1 MFDNIDQLKKD
12 YDFSTEDVDRIKKL
26 KPIIG
31 KYEDEFVD
39 RFYAFI
45 FRFPETSRY
54 LKNADIVSKHKQKL
68 REWFQELFSGRYDTD
83 YFLKLNKI
91 GQVHVNIGLPTHYVN
106 ASFNFVRR
114 FIIEKI
120 DVEIEDRKER
130 NQYVA
135 SIGKLLDINL
145 DMLTTAYREEE
156 LSKYAVMTPLEKKLF
171 TFAKKFADFIDI
183 AILVAL
189 VFVATFVVGLFFY
202 DVYKLVF
209 NIVPFEEAI
218 LLILGNLLILWAVA
232 ELINEELKHFK
243 GGGFAIAAFI
253 GIALAAMIRK
263 LLIASLSIS
272 EKGKVFEIISI
283 GVVILILGIVYWLI
297 TKKRNES
304 FG

>member
-1 MFDNIDQLKKD
+1 MIENIQQLMKD
-12 YDFSTEDVDRIKKL
+12 YEFTDEDIQKIIKL
-26 KPIIG
+26 RTIFE
-31 KYEDEFVD
+31 KYQEEFISS
-39 RFYAFI
+39 FYSFI
-45 FRFPETSRY
+45 FKFPEADKY
-54 LKNADIVSKHKQKL
+54 LKNQELVAKHKQRL
-68 REWFQELFSGRYDTD
+68 REWFIELFSGNYDHN
-83 YFLKLNKI
+83 YFLKLNRI

-120 DVEIEDRKER
+120 DKEIEDRKER
-130 NQYVA
+130 NEYVA

-145 DMLTTAYREEE
+145 DILTMAYREEE

-171 TFAKKFADFIDI
+171 SFAKKFADFIDL
-183 AILVAL
+183 AILTAL
-189 VFVATFVVGLFFY
+189 VLVATFVLGLFFY

-218 LLILGNLLILWAVA
+218 LLILGSLLILWAVA

-272 EKGKVFEIISI
+272 EKDKVIEIISI
-283 GVVILILGIVYWLI
+283 GVVILILGVVYWLI
-297 TKKRNES
+297 SKKRNES
-304 FG
+304 YG